1 MNEGLGKGKKA
12 DAGPPLK
19 FDFVVPHEANPNP
32 SPNPDPDPD
41 PNPNP

>member
-32 SPNPDPDPD
+32 SPHLPLTLTSPQP
-41 PNPNP
+41 